1 LLAEAEKARFWK
13 RLKVRRAANMTAM
26 MRGCGREEEGERENP
41 VKEIGAPQQF
51 PSSRLPSSVDKY
63 VSSP

>member
-26 MRGCGREEEGERENP
+26 ERDVEEKRKGKGRTR
-41 VKEIGAPQQF
+41 
-51 PSSRLPSSVDKY
+51 
-63 VSSP
+63 